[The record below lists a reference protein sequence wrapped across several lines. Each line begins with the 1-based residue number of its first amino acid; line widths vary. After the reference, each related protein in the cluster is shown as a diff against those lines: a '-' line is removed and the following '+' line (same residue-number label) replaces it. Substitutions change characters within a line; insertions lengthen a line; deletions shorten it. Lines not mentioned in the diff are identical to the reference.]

1 MSQMSYI
8 APSQFLRSNAIKVT
22 AGQILDPAEL
32 GMEPHPTFGPLPVV
46 EVVEAKE
53 DGSVFLLAEFTCAC
67 GEVRQI
73 HPGDWF
79 QVRACET
86 CTKRRQRKAK
96 KVTKSD
102 EVKAAEKLAREA
114 KLAEA
119 SAARATAKVEA
130 LQAKAVKALAEA
142 EAKLALIE
150 KVRAEKAAEAS

>member
-1 MSQMSYI
+1 MSYI
-8 APSQFLRSNAIKVT
+8 APSQFLRSKGIKVT
-22 AGQILDPAEL
+22 AGQILDPDEL
-32 GMEPHPTFGPLPVV
+32 GMEAHPTFGPLPVV

-96 KVTKSD
+96 KVVKSD
-102 EVKAAEKLAREA
+102 EQKAAELAARETKLAD
-114 KLAEA
+114 
-119 SAARATAKVEA
+119 AAMLRAAAKVEQ
-130 LQAKAVKALAEA
+130 LKAKAEKALADA
-142 EAKLALIE
+142 EAKVALIA
-150 KVRAEKAAEAS
+150 KVAAEKAAAAQQS